1 VQANRVGPVSRQ
13 TGSRRSSSRRPRRR
27 SLALRWLAVIGLA
40 AIAAAYVH
48 PVRAY
53 LSARETVAE
62 RKTEIAALE
71 RDHRTLEQRIEST
84 RSSVF
89 VEREARK
96 LGLVRPGERLFIV
109 TGAGR

>member
-1 VQANRVGPVSRQ
+1 M
-13 TGSRRSSSRRPRRR
+13 
-27 SLALRWLAVIGLA
+27 IGLA

-62 RKTEIAALE
+62 RKAEIASLE
-71 RDHRTLEQRIEST
+71 RDQETLEHKIASS

-109 TGAGR
+109 TGVGR

>member
-1 VQANRVGPVSRQ
+1 MGPVSR
-13 TGSRRSSSRRPRRR
+13 RSASRRPRRR

-62 RKTEIAALE
+62 RKAEIASLE
-71 RDHRTLEQRIEST
+71 RQQETLEYKIESSRT
-84 RSSVF
+84 SAF

-109 TGAGR
+109 TGVGR

>member
-1 VQANRVGPVSRQ
+1 M
-13 TGSRRSSSRRPRRR
+13 
-27 SLALRWLAVIGLA
+27 GLA

-62 RKTEIAALE
+62 RKVEIASLE
-71 RDHRTLEQRIEST
+71 RQQETLEHKIAST
-84 RSSVF
+84 RSSTF

>member
-1 VQANRVGPVSRQ
+1 V
-13 TGSRRSSSRRPRRR
+13 SRRPASRRARRR

-40 AIAAAYVH
+40 AIAAGYVH

-62 RKTEIAALE
+62 QKAEIAALE
-71 RDHRTLEQRIEST
+71 RDEKSLDRRIAST

-109 TGAGR
+109 TGVGR

>member
-1 VQANRVGPVSRQ
+1 M
-13 TGSRRSSSRRPRRR
+13 
-27 SLALRWLAVIGLA
+27 IGLA

-62 RKTEIAALE
+62 RKAEIASLE
-71 RDHRTLEQRIEST
+71 RDQETLEHKIAST
-84 RSSVF
+84 RSSAF

-109 TGAGR
+109 TGVGR

>member
-1 VQANRVGPVSRQ
+1 V
-13 TGSRRSSSRRPRRR
+13 SRRPASRRARRR
-27 SLALRWLAVIGLA
+27 SLALRWLAVAGLA

-53 LSARETVAE
+53 LGVRGTVAE
-62 RKTEIAALE
+62 RKAEIAALE
-71 RDHRTLEQRIEST
+71 REQESLDRRIAST

-96 LGLVRPGERLFIV
+96 LGLVRSGERLFIV
-109 TGAGR
+109 TGTGR

>member
-1 VQANRVGPVSRQ
+1 M
-13 TGSRRSSSRRPRRR
+13 SRRSAARRSARRPRRR

-62 RKTEIAALE
+62 RKTEIASLE
-71 RDHRTLEQRIEST
+71 RRQETLEHRIEST
-84 RSSVF
+84 RTSIF

-109 TGAGR
+109 TGVGR

>member
-1 VQANRVGPVSRQ
+1 V
-13 TGSRRSSSRRPRRR
+13 SRRPAPRRSARRSRRR

-62 RKTEIAALE
+62 RKAEIASLE
-71 RDHRTLEQRIEST
+71 RDQKSLEHQIAST
-84 RSSVF
+84 RSSAF

-109 TGAGR
+109 TGVGR

>member
-1 VQANRVGPVSRQ
+1 V
-13 TGSRRSSSRRPRRR
+13 
-27 SLALRWLAVIGLA
+27 LA

-62 RKTEIAALE
+62 RRAEIAVLE
-71 RDHRTLEQRIEST
+71 RDQRSLEERIAAARKSA
-84 RSSVF
+84 F

-109 TGAGR
+109 TAAGR

>member
-1 VQANRVGPVSRQ
+1 VQANRVGPVSRRPAP
-13 TGSRRSSSRRPRRR
+13 RRSARRPRRR

-53 LSARETVAE
+53 LSARDTVAE
-62 RKTEIAALE
+62 RKAEIASLE
-71 RDHRTLEQRIEST
+71 RQQDTLDHKIDST

-109 TGAGR
+109 TGTGK